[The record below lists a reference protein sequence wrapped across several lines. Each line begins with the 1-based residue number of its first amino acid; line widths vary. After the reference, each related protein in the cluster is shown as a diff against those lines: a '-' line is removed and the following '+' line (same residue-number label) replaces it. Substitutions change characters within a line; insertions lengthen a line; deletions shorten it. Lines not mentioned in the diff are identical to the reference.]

1 MRIPSILRTLPL
13 CRARFACRT
22 GRTCGTERGPEASKS
37 PRSSAAS
44 AQLRSPRSPKS
55 ASGLLPALGL
65 VALLVIGQ
73 FVSALPAQPRTPA
86 PHSSATLRAETPHS
100 FAPQAASQLQSAA
113 PPGARR
119 QDAAQPETEVLRRLR
134 SLPGVLEVKPSRFD
148 EKLFGEGYEVMFDQP
163 VDHQDPDGARFSQ
176 RFFVSHAAYDKPVVL
191 VTEGYGARGGG
202 RAGELT
208 RLLGANQV
216 NVEHR
221 FFGRSVPSPLDWT
234 SLTVRQSA
242 DDLHAVVSALKTL
255 YTGKWVSTGVSK
267 GGQTSLFYKCFYPD
281 DVDATVPYS
290 APINV
295 AQEDPRLYQFLRTA
309 GDEATRARIKAYQT
323 ALFSREDELL
333 PLVKAWAEQ
342 MKWTIGLGLSEAYEY
357 GVLEYPFA
365 FWQYGSVEPSAIPRP
380 DAPADALFDQYK
392 KINAFYFYTDQGRK
406 AFEPFMY
413 QAFTEIGYYNY
424 DITDF
429 NGVMKT
435 LTAPTNQVLCPKGVP
450 IVYNPGPMD
459 RVYRFLQYEADRVLY
474 IYGELDTWAA
484 TRVPLIGR
492 TDAVEIV
499 VKGAHHGVGIR
510 DFTSAQR
517 DLLNAALERWLGSDQ
532 PKTLISD

>member
-1 MRIPSILRTLPL
+1 MRLT
-13 CRARFACRT
+13 AV
-22 GRTCGTERGPEASKS
+22 
-37 PRSSAAS
+37 
-44 AQLRSPRSPKS
+44 
-55 ASGLLPALGL
+55 
-65 VALLVIGQ
+65 VALVFIAATL
-73 FVSALPAQPRTPA
+73 SALPA
-86 PHSSATLRAETPHS
+86 
-100 FAPQAASQLQSAA
+100 
-113 PPGARR
+113 R
-119 QDAAQPETEVLRRLR
+119 QQKAVAPETEFLQRLR
-134 SLPGVLEVKPSRFD
+134 ALPGVIEVKPSRFD
-148 EKLFGEGYEVMFDQP
+148 EKAFREAYEVMFDQP
-163 VDHQDPDGARFSQ
+163 VDHLDPDGARFRQ

-202 RAGELT
+202 RPGELT

-255 YTGKWVSTGVSK
+255 YPGKWVSTGVSK
-267 GGQTSLFYKCFYPD
+267 SGQTSLFYKCFYPD

-295 AQEDPRLYQFLRTA
+295 AQEDPRLYRFLETV
-309 GDEATRARIKAYQT
+309 GDEATRSRIKAYQT
-323 ALFSREDELL
+323 ALFRREDEIL
-333 PLVKAWAEQ
+333 PLVKAWADR
-342 MKWTIGLGLSEAYEY
+342 MKWTVGLGLSEAYEY

-365 FWQYGSVEPSAIPRP
+365 FWQYGSVAPSDIPGP
-380 DAPADALFDQYK
+380 DAPAAALFDQYK
-392 KINAFYFYTDQGRK
+392 KINAFYFYTDQGQK

-429 NGVMKT
+429 KGVMKT
-435 LTAPTNQVLCPKGVP
+435 LTAPTNQVLCPRGVP
-450 IVYNPGPMD
+450 IAYDPATMD
-459 RVYRFLQYEADRVLY
+459 RVYRFLQYEAGRVLY

-510 DFTSAQR
+510 DFTPEQR
-517 DLLNAALERWLGSDQ
+517 DLCYATLDRWLGSDLSNSLNN
-532 PKTLISD
+532 K